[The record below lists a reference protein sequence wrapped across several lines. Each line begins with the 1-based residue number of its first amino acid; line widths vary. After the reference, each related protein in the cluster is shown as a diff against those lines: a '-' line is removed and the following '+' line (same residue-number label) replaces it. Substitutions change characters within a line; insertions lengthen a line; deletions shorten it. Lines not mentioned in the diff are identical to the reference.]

1 MTRKTTTSEFRARAV
16 SMVVDGKSQKD
27 VAAELGVEV
36 QKVKRWYN
44 NAMNALMNSAT
55 ELFDDRAQAESAAV
69 DEPVSSSA
77 ADIELNWDAEI
88 RRLRKENERLK
99 KIMNLS
105 SQWISIYIDMQSENQ
120 TRR

>member
-16 SMVVDGKSQKD
+16 SMVVDGKSERD